1 MHEQRV
7 ILLTLLY
14 APVEVLFSYFWLLKP
29 YMVKGL
35 SAAFLKRSGWFILEK
50 MIQTDKKIVGI
61 FCQGNENQ
69 YSEKQFTDESCVG
82 FQIPIG
88 TNLR

>member
-1 MHEQRV
+1 
-7 ILLTLLY
+7 
-14 APVEVLFSYFWLLKP
+14 
-29 YMVKGL
+29 
-35 SAAFLKRSGWFILEK
+35 

-88 TNLR
+88 TRFSPSAKIIFNGIYNIVVYVGLNRSS